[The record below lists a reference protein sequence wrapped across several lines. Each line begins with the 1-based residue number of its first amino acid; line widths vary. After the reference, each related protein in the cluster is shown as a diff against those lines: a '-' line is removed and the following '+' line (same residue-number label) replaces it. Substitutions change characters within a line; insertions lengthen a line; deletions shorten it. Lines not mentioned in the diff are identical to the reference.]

1 MPEPLHVAYLY
12 SRYPV
17 VSQTFCDSEMMA
29 LEAMDVKVTIGSLN
43 APPDSFRHERLD
55 RLKANVLYPA
65 PPEVMTAP
73 DGVRPPF
80 WQKMKALAAD
90 HEQRFGADTKPLT
103 RAQNAC
109 YFATHFQ
116 RLGVQHVHVHFAN
129 RATHTALFLKEA
141 GFTYSFTAHAQDFMV
156 DLDNDD
162 LLREMVS
169 GAEFVVAV
177 SDYSRE
183 LLAKTC
189 PDSADK
195 IHRIYNGIALS
206 DFKRDDAPAKVEQPL
221 QLVSVGRLIEFKG
234 FQILIDAIATLNTSS
249 TVFQL
254 KIVGDGPLRQRL
266 QSQIDSLQ
274 LGECVTLCGV
284 CSQDQV
290 RALLASADAFV
301 LACLV
306 DGKGASDVLPTVI
319 TEAMAAGLPVV
330 STCIAGVPEMVAH
343 GETGLLA
350 EPGNV
355 EAFADALRELAT
367 GTADWRRQL
376 GAAGSVKARAQF
388 DQMASARDLRQLF
401 AAVAGEPTPVRA
413 VRALVVMSEF
423 SGQPA
428 SSAECVI
435 YAEAGGVEMIA
446 ARMGKSSEELLR
458 FASSGVL
465 QFFPDGVVVES
476 IWRSRSDWRARLDDL
491 RRELGTS
498 VDGEDFYLQA
508 RRAAWLANAL
518 SKQELPHLHAFR
530 SDTVLLVWLAGQ
542 LCERPLRLSAVI
554 EPRPALQRSALKKL
568 LRDFAMVSI
577 ADERLAADL
586 NAADEISLATVSEP
600 QHRHIGPIKIR
611 QPLPLEPF
619 RTAVRQWV
627 ERIITTN
634 P

>member
-1 MPEPLHVAYLY
+1 MSEPLHVAYLY

-29 LEAMDVKVTIGSLN
+29 LEAMGVKITIGSLN
-43 APPDSFRHERLD
+43 APPDSFRHERLH

-80 WQKMKALAAD
+80 WQKMHALAAD

-129 RATHTALFLKEA
+129 RATHTALFLKAA
-141 GFTYSFTAHAQDFMV
+141 GFSYSFTAHAQDFMV

-169 GAEFVVAV
+169 GAAFVVAV

-183 LLAKTC
+183 LLVKTC
-189 PDSADK
+189 PDSMDK
-195 IHRIYNGIALS
+195 IHRIYNGIALG
-206 DFKRDDAPAKVEQPL
+206 DFQRDDASAKEERPL

-234 FQILIDAIATLNTSS
+234 FQILIDAIATLNGSG
-249 TVFQL
+249 TVFEL

-274 LGECVTLCGV
+274 LGGCVTLCGV

-306 DGKGASDVLPTVI
+306 DEKGASDVLPTVI

-330 STCIAGVPEMVAH
+330 STCVAGVPEMVAH

-350 EPGNV
+350 EPGSV
-355 EAFADALRELAT
+355 EAFADALRELAA
-367 GTADWRRQL
+367 GTDDWRRQL

-388 DQMASARDLRQLF
+388 DQMASARDLRQRF
-401 AAVAGEPTPVRA
+401 AAAASEPSPVRG
-413 VRALVVMSEF
+413 VRALVVMSGF
-423 SGQPA
+423 SDHLA
-428 SSAECVI
+428 SSAECAV
-435 YAEAGGVEMIA
+435 YAEAAGVKMIA
-446 ARMGKSSEELLR
+446 AR
-458 FASSGVL
+458 
-465 QFFPDGVVVES
+465 
-476 IWRSRSDWRARLDDL
+476 
-491 RRELGTS
+491 LGT
-498 VDGEDFYLQA
+498 
-508 RRAAWLANAL
+508 
-518 SKQELPHLHAFR
+518 
-530 SDTVLLVWLAGQ
+530 
-542 LCERPLRLSAVI
+542 
-554 EPRPALQRSALKKL
+554 
-568 LRDFAMVSI
+568 
-577 ADERLAADL
+577 
-586 NAADEISLATVSEP
+586 
-600 QHRHIGPIKIR
+600 
-611 QPLPLEPF
+611 
-619 RTAVRQWV
+619 
-627 ERIITTN
+627 
-634 P
+634 